1 MRDTL
6 LYLLSLPLLAESPLL
21 DRPGVRQALALLEQ
35 RHDAHLAKQIQIA
48 QIPAP
53 GGEEKERAEFMR
65 GEFQRLK
72 MKTEIDGI
80 GNVLA
85 WRPGK
90 SPRTIV
96 VSAHLDTVFARS
108 TDVTVKKQGKRLL
121 GPGLVDDS
129 RGLLALLALAEALDA
144 GKIQTNHTLL
154 FVGDVGEEGLG
165 NLRGSRYLVGE
176 GPYRQLFDAF
186 ISIDGAEPERIV
198 NAELGSRRYR
208 VTAKGP
214 GGHSYNAFGSGNP
227 AHALGRMLAQISDF
241 PAPQQPKTTY
251 SVGRIGGGT
260 AINAIPEEAWFELD
274 VRSVEEEELIRLE
287 AKLHGIV
294 QQATADENK
303 LHVRRGA
310 PLTAEVKTLA
320 IRQAFPRS
328 ANQPMLEAARA
339 AAQALG
345 LKPIELETASTDS
358 NAAMAAGLPAIT
370 IGGGGKAG
378 GIHSLAE
385 WYEPEGAY
393 KGLQQALLLILG
405 YDHAKYAK

>member
-1 MRDTL
+1 MRSAL
-6 LYLLSLPLLAESPLL
+6 LFLSIPLLAQSPLPQ
-21 DRPGVRQALALLEQ
+21 RPGVRRALELLEQ
-35 RHDAHLAKQIQIA
+35 RHEAHIAKQIQIA

-53 GGEEKERAEFMR
+53 GWEEKERAEFMR
-65 GEFQRLK
+65 SEFKKLNLQK
-72 MKTEIDGI
+72 VEIDAI
-80 GNVLA
+80 GNVLG

-96 VSAHLDTVFARS
+96 ISAHLDTVFARA
-108 TDVTVKKQGKRLL
+108 TDVIVKKEGKRLL

-144 GKIQTNHTLL
+144 GKIETNHTLL

-176 GPYRQLFDAF
+176 GPHRQLFDAF

-198 NAELGSRRYR
+198 NAELGSRRFR
-208 VTAKGP
+208 VTVKGP

-227 AHALGRMLAQISDF
+227 AHALGRIMAQISDLAV
-241 PAPQQPKTTY
+241 PAKPRTTF
-251 SVGRIGGGT
+251 SIGRIGGGT

-274 VRSVEEEELIRLE
+274 LRSTEEEELVRLE
-287 AKLHGIV
+287 AKLMAMV
-294 QQATADENK
+294 SQCVAEENK
-303 LHVRRGA
+303 LHVRRGP
-310 PLTAEVKTLA
+310 PLTADPKRLA
-320 IRQAFPRS
+320 LRQAFPRS
-328 ANQPMLEAARA
+328 ANQPMIDAARA

-345 LKPIELETASTDS
+345 LPPIELETASTDS

-405 YDHAKYAK
+405 YDERSDAK